1 MLKKVLFVFFV
12 TAVSFIE
19 CFAQTTDQ
27 PAVTNSF
34 LPKIDGS
41 LKTKFEFDLESRKSR
56 FEVRNA
62 RFGAKGNINKY
73 FGYRVEVDL
82 SDEGKIKMLD
92 AYVKVTPV
100 ENLDMYLGQRKVP
113 FGTDYLRNPVENIF
127 ANRSF
132 VAKYTNDG
140 LRDIG
145 FVVNYR
151 FNFLVPFD
159 VWVAAMNGTGNNN
172 PQWIDRP
179 NYSARLLAGPVK
191 NLRVAGNFYQGS
203 TLLENKLSMIGGE
216 MRYQTDKLLI
226 ETEYLHRHFT
236 DTSFLAQDQFG
247 FYVHSYYNFF
257 TGAKMIQ
264 IISPT
269 LRWDFMGK
277 ESENTSKLVAN
288 RITAGINF
296 GFEPKPF
303 KAEIRL
309 NYEKYFKKSL
319 PTHFDKFTVE
329 FIAKF

>member
-1 MLKKVLFVFFV
+1 MLQKLLFILLFTSASVINV
-12 TAVSFIE
+12 
-19 CFAQTTDQ
+19 FAQTPDQ
-27 PAVTNSF
+27 PAQNNY

-41 LKTKFEFDLESRKSR
+41 LKTKFEYNLAGKKMR

-92 AYVKVTPV
+92 AYVKVTPI
-100 ENLDMYLGQRKVP
+100 ENLDVYLGQRKVP
-113 FGTDYLRNPVENIF
+113 FGTDYLRNPVENLF

-132 VAKYTNDG
+132 VAKYVNNE

-145 FVVNYR
+145 LVINYQ
-151 FNFLVPFD
+151 FKLHIPFD
-159 VWVAAMNGTGNNN
+159 FWVATMNGTGNNN
-172 PQWIDRP
+172 PQWIDKP
-179 NYSARLLAGPVK
+179 NYAARLIIEPLK
-191 NLRVAGNFYQGS
+191 NFRLVGNYYQAT
-203 TLLENKLSMIGGE
+203 TLLEKDMTMYGGE
-216 MRYQTDKLLI
+216 MRYQTSKI
-226 ETEYLHRHFT
+226 FVETEFLKRHYS
-236 DTSFLAQDQFG
+236 DTTSLVHDQFG

-257 TGAKMIQ
+257 TNAKMVQ

-277 ESENTSKLVAN
+277 AEQVAELTAN
-288 RITAGINF
+288 RITAGVNF
-296 GFEPKPF
+296 GFEPKQF

-309 NYEKYFKKSL
+309 NYEKYFKKAL
-319 PTHFDKFTVE
+319 PDHFDKFTVE